1 MSEIFSLSDEQFVR
15 LKPLLPT
22 DTRGDGQGGVDVWSR
37 SVGLRFC
44 TAANVSFPPN
54 QVVERTAGIVCTG
67 SLADIIE
74 RIREVRFTPQ
84 SRHAGRRRLWQL
96 GAKSGHARLLGS
108 CAFL

>member
-22 DTRGDGQGGVDVWSR
+22 DTRGVGQGDVDVWSR

-67 SLADIIE
+67 SEDSYVPCQGFE
-74 RIREVRFTPQ
+74 
-84 SRHAGRRRLWQL
+84 
-96 GAKSGHARLLGS
+96 ARLFVP
-108 CAFL
+108 APFV